1 MLRRKA
7 PLSYENA
14 LLRAATLCSRCEQCS
29 PDIIKKLSAWGLS
42 SSDSDKV
49 IERLTELNFLN
60 DERFVKAYAHDKLC
74 FSGWG
79 RKKIQQGLWAKR
91 LPKELIELSFDEIDD
106 EEYTDIACQVIRA
119 KAKSY
124 KEWPL
129 SRENKI
135 KLIRYAMMRGF
146 EYPLIADIIR
156 NRLHSISDNI

>member
-42 SSDSDKV
+42 SSDSDKI

-106 EEYTDIACQVIRA
+106 GEYTDIACQVIRA

>member
-42 SSDSDKV
+42 SSDSDKI

>member
-1 MLRRKA
+1 MLKRKA

-42 SSDSDKV
+42 SSDSDKI

>member
-7 PLSYENA
+7 HLSYENA

>member
-1 MLRRKA
+1 MFQWR
-7 PLSYENA
+7 
-14 LLRAATLCSRCEQCS
+14 
-29 PDIIKKLSAWGLS
+29 
-42 SSDSDKV
+42 
-49 IERLTELNFLN
+49 
-60 DERFVKAYAHDKLC
+60 
-74 FSGWG
+74 G
-79 RKKIQQGLWAKR
+79 RTKIQQGLWAKR

>member
-42 SSDSDKV
+42 SSDSDKI

-106 EEYTDIACQVIRA
+106 EEYTDIACQVI
-119 KAKSY
+119 
-124 KEWPL
+124 L
-129 SRENKI
+129 
-135 KLIRYAMMRGF
+135 
-146 EYPLIADIIR
+146 R
-156 NRLHSISDNI
+156 NRLLSISDNI

>member
-1 MLRRKA
+1 MLKRKA

-49 IERLTELNFLN
+49 IGRLTELNFLN

>member
-42 SSDSDKV
+42 SSDSDKI

-106 EEYTDIACQVIRA
+106 EEYTDIACQVLRA